1 MNYSFAIQQAKLSVT
16 HLSNNVMTNKRY
28 PCLSQDWCRC
38 FTLEAIAQ
46 VFKLV
51 YLKLNAGKNAFLQD
65 PITEMVTVCQNWTY
79 NHHKKS
85 VNYYTVA

>member
-1 MNYSFAIQQAKLSVT
+1 MMNYIFAIQPAKLSVT

-28 PCLSQDWCRC
+28 PCLSQDRC

-51 YLKLNAGKNAFLQD
+51 YLKLYAGKNAFLQD
-65 PITEMVTVCQNWTY
+65 HITEMVTVCQNWTY